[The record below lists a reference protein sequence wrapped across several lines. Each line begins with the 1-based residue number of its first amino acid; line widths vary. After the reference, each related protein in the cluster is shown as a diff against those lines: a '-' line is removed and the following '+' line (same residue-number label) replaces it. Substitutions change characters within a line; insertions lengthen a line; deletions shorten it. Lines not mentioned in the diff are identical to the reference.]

1 MIIRVF
7 RCTPKPGAVDELE
20 RLAREV
26 SVPFVDSQAGLVA
39 RYTGRGTG
47 ATGHEL
53 LMISVWQDLDALK
66 SMTGEDWES
75 EVIPDERISE
85 LIEESSVRHYNAI

>member
-7 RCTPKPGAVDELE
+7 RCAPKPGVVDELE

-26 SVPFVDSQAGLVA
+26 AAPFVDAQPGLVA
-39 RYTGRGTG
+39 RYLGRGMGGTG
-47 ATGHEL
+47 DEL
-53 LMISVWQDLDALK
+53 LMISVWPDPDALK
-66 SMTGEDWES
+66 GMTGEDWES

-85 LIEESSVRHYNAI
+85 LIEESSVRHYEAL

>member
-20 RLAREV
+20 RLARDV
-26 SVPFVDSQAGLVA
+26 SVPFVDSQPGLVA

-47 ATGHEL
+47 ATGDEL
-53 LMISVWQDLDALK
+53 LMISVWEDLDALK
-66 SMTGEDWES
+66 NMTGEDWQS
-75 EVIPDERISE
+75 EVIPDERISD
-85 LIEESSVRHYNAI
+85 LIEESSVRHYEAL

>member
-7 RCTPKPGAVDELE
+7 RCTPKAGAAEELE
-20 RLAREV
+20 RLARDV
-26 SVPFVDSQAGLVA
+26 SVPFVDSQPGLVA
-39 RYTGRGTG
+39 RYTGRGPG
-47 ATGHEL
+47 DEM

-66 SMTGEDWES
+66 NMTGEDWES

-85 LIEESSVRHYNAI
+85 LIAESSVRNYEAI